1 MPRVSG
7 RSRIGIVIVAG
18 LIGSSLLAALPAA
31 AACSPRTAS
40 SLGPALQAGPVATP
54 IGPGEPSLPTEP
66 PAEPPTEALPPVEP
80 APAPAYRC
88 SYVRP
93 IEFPVVAN
101 GVFLS
106 SFGVPREGGAR
117 WHHGVDIA
125 APAMTPVVAAGDGV
139 ISAINTEPGDC
150 CWVSI
155 EHAGGWLTMYVHLTN
170 DTPGTD
176 DGAWAGI
183 RPGLAVGDEVRAG
196 ELIGWVG
203 DSGNAEP
210 GEPHLHFELR
220 TPGGEPIDPYPS
232 LRAASRRAPLALSAG
247 PLPAQADGVI
257 VTGRPDFSGPFLDDE
272 GVPRSEA
279 MFTALLM
286 AGAKAWCD
294 QWGLRSCPEEPVQS
308 LDARQWI
315 TVLAGSPIPD
325 TRLEAGE
332 PGLDEACG
340 PLASCTPAPA
350 TWAEI
355 AAMTLGAVDGQ
366 AHEPLVAFGALRHRL
381 GGCGVLNPDDQPTRL
396 HLASALLRYFERVDA
411 PPCTEL
417 S

>member
-1 MPRVSG
+1 MGSL
-7 RSRIGIVIVAG
+7 IVAG
-18 LIGSSLLAALPAA
+18 LVATSLLSAFPAA

-40 SLGPALQAGPVATP
+40 SLGPVPVAGPIVEPTA
-54 IGPGEPSLPTEP
+54 PGEPTIPGEPVNPTEP
-66 PAEPPTEALPPVEP
+66 PAEPLPLVEP
-80 APAPAYRC
+80 APAPVSRC

-106 SFGVPREGGAR
+106 SFGVPRDGGAR

-125 APAMTPVVAAGDGV
+125 APAMTPVVAVGDGV
-139 ISAINTEPGDC
+139 ISAIHAEAGDC
-150 CWVSI
+150 CWVSV
-155 EHAGGWLTMYVHLTN
+155 EHPDRWLSMYVHLTN

-176 DGAWAGI
+176 DGSWAGI
-183 RPGLAVGDEVRAG
+183 RPDLAVGDAIRAG

-232 LRAASRRAPLALSAG
+232 LRAAADRAPLALTPTDGA
-247 PLPAQADGVI
+247 LPAEADGVI
-257 VTGRPDFSGPFLDDE
+257 VTGRPAFAGPFLDDE
-272 GVPRSEA
+272 EVPRAEM

-294 QWGLRSCPEEPVQS
+294 PWGLRTCPQEPVQS
-308 LDARQWI
+308 LDARNWI
-315 TVLAGSPIPD
+315 TVLAGDPIPD
-325 TRLEAGE
+325 LPAEPGT

-340 PLASCTPAPA
+340 PITACVAAPV
-350 TWAEI
+350 TWAEV
-355 AAMTLGAVDGQ
+355 AAMTLGAGNGQ
-366 AHEPLVAFGALRHRL
+366 AYGPAEAFAALGHQL
-381 GGCGVLNPDDQPTRL
+381 GGCSVLNPDDRPTRL
-396 HLASALLRYFERVDA
+396 HLAIALLRYFERVDA
-411 PPCTEL
+411 PPCTTL

>member
-1 MPRVSG
+1 MNRVSG

-18 LIGSSLLAALPAA
+18 LVGSSLFSTLPAA

-40 SLGPALQAGPVATP
+40 SLGPVPQAGPAP
-54 IGPGEPSLPTEP
+54 GDPGEPPLTSEP
-66 PAEPPTEALPPVEP
+66 PGEPLPPVEA
-80 APAPAYRC
+80 APAPTNRC
-88 SYVRP
+88 SYVRR

-106 SFGVPREGGAR
+106 SFGVPRDGGAR

-139 ISAINTEPGDC
+139 ISTIKAEPGDC

-155 EHAGGWLTMYVHLTN
+155 EHPGGWLTMYVHLTN

-183 RPGLAVGDEVRAG
+183 RPDLAVGDEVRAG
-196 ELIGWVG
+196 QLIGWVG

-232 LRAASRRAPLALSAG
+232 LRAASQRAPLALG
-247 PLPAQADGVI
+247 PLDGALPAEADGVI
-257 VTGRPDFSGPFLDDE
+257 VTGRPDFAGPFLDDE
-272 GVPRSEA
+272 EVPRSE
-279 MFTALLM
+279 MVFTALLM

-294 QWGLRSCPEEPVQS
+294 EWGLRSCPEEPVQS
-308 LDARQWI
+308 LDARHWI
-315 TVLAGSPIPD
+315 TVLAGGVPIPD
-325 TRLEAGE
+325 LPPEAGA
-332 PGLDEACG
+332 PGLDGACG
-340 PLASCTPAPA
+340 PLAPCVAAPV
-350 TWAEI
+350 TWAEV
-355 AAMTLGAVDGQ
+355 AAMTLGAVDGR
-366 AHEPLVAFGALRHRL
+366 AYEPTDAFAVLGHRL
-381 GGCGVLNPDDQPTRL
+381 GGCGVLNPDDRPARL